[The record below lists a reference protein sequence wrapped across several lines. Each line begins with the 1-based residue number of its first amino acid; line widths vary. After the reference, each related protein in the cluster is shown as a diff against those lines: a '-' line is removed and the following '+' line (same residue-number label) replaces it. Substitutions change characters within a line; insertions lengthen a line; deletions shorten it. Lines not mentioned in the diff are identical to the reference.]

1 MYPYFLRDQFSI
13 AMCLDML
20 GVSLKETQRS
30 HTHTSSFDMDE
41 EMIPVMEVVA
51 MEDMAHG

>member
-1 MYPYFLRDQFSI
+1 VFGYVGGIIKRDT
-13 AMCLDML
+13 A
-20 GVSLKETQRS
+20 V
-30 HTHTSSFDMDE
+30 THTSSFDMDE

>member
-41 EMIPVMEVVA
+41 EMVKVVA